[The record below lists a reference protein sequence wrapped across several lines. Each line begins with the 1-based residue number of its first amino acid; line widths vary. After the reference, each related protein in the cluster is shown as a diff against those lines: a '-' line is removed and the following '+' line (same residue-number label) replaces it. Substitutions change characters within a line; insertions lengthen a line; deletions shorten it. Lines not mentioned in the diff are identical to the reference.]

1 MRPSRSRS
9 WYAAIASIVFIIG
22 TNVHDLL
29 RYAGL
34 RRFFQSWVVNGLA
47 NIVQVVLCM
56 LGISLAHHIG
66 AKQSFRELGL
76 RAPIRRALAFSFI
89 ASLPMLLAFATT
101 SHVNPKMSVLSVGV
115 GCVIAPFAEEVLF
128 RGYLFRQLY
137 RRARWGFW
145 LSVAIP
151 SVLFALVHVYQ
162 AEGFLELIGILA
174 VTGLGSV
181 VACWV
186 FMRWQDNL
194 WAVFGLHSLMNL
206 WWELF
211 AVDGTALGGW
221 LANGARLLTVF
232 LAIILTIHKDRI
244 WKPLSIE
251 AQNVT
256 EKNLDEM
263 TKGDGGKPLNL
274 MLPIHYSAE
283 AMRLDEL
290 GFRLQRLR
298 VLIGDESG

>member
-1 MRPSRSRS
+1 MKASRSRS
-9 WYAAIASIVFIIG
+9 WYAAIAAIVFIIG

-34 RRFFQSWVVNGLA
+34 RRFFQAWVVNGLA
-47 NIVQVVLCM
+47 NIVQVVLC
-56 LGISLAHHIG
+56 LFGLSVAHRIG
-66 AKQSFRELGL
+66 FKRAFRELGL
-76 RAPIRRALAFSFI
+76 RAPVGRALVFSFI
-89 ASLPMLLAFATT
+89 ASLPMLLAFAFT
-101 SHVNPKMSVLSVGV
+101 SNINPNMSALSVGV
-115 GCVIAPFAEEVLF
+115 GCLIAPFAEEVLF
-128 RGYLFRQLY
+128 RGYMFRQLY

-162 AEGFLELIGILA
+162 ADGLLELIGIVA

-181 VACWV
+181 VGCWV

-206 WWELF
+206 WWEIF

-232 LAIILTIHKDRI
+232 LAVMLTIYKDRI
-244 WKPLSIE
+244 WKLLSIE

-256 EKNLDEM
+256 ETNHDEM
-263 TKGDGGKPLNL
+263 TKGNSGKPL
-274 MLPIHYSAE
+274 
-283 AMRLDEL
+283 RLARPS
-290 GFRLQRLR
+290 FA
-298 VLIGDESG
+298 

>member
-1 MRPSRSRS
+1 MRLSRSRS
-9 WYAAIASIVFIIG
+9 WYAVIASIVFMIG
-22 TNVHDLL
+22 TNIHDLL

-47 NIVQVVLCM
+47 NILQVVLC
-56 LGISLAHHIG
+56 LFGISVAQRIG
-66 AKQSFRELGL
+66 PKRAFRELGL
-76 RAPIRRALAFSFI
+76 RAPVARALAFSFI

-101 SHVNPKMSVLSVGV
+101 SHINPKMSLLSVGV
-115 GCVIAPFAEEVLF
+115 GCLIAPFAEEVLF
-128 RGYLFRQLY
+128 RGYMFRQLY

-162 AEGFLELIGILA
+162 AEGLLELIGILA
-174 VTGLGSV
+174 VTGVGSV

-206 WWELF
+206 WWEIF

-221 LANGARLLTVF
+221 LANAARLLTVF
-232 LAIILTIHKDRI
+232 LAIILTIYKDRI

-256 EKNLDEM
+256 ETNHDEM
-263 TKGDGGKPLNL
+263 TKGDSGNPLRIAKP
-274 MLPIHYSAE
+274 SFA
-283 AMRLDEL
+283 
-290 GFRLQRLR
+290 
-298 VLIGDESG
+298 

>member
-1 MRPSRSRS
+1 MGPSRSRN
-9 WYAAIASIVFIIG
+9 WYAAIAAIVFAVG

-47 NIVQVVLCM
+47 NIVQVVLCA
-56 LGISLAHHIG
+56 LGISLAHHVG
-66 AKQSFRELGL
+66 VKQSFRELGL
-76 RAPIRRALAFSFI
+76 RAPIGRALVFSFI

-101 SHVNPKMSVLSVGV
+101 SNINPQMSLFSIGV
-115 GCVIAPFAEEVLF
+115 GCFIAPFAEEVLF
-128 RGYLFRQLY
+128 RGYMFRQLY

-162 AEGFLELIGILA
+162 AAGPLELIGILA

-206 WWELF
+206 WWEVF
-211 AVDGTALGGW
+211 AVDSTALGGW

-232 LAIILTIHKDRI
+232 LAIMLTINKDRI
-244 WKPLSIE
+244 WKPLPIE
-251 AQNVT
+251 EQNLT
-256 EKNLDEM
+256 DANHDEIR
-263 TKGDGGKPLNL
+263 KGHSGKPL
-274 MLPIHYSAE
+274 
-283 AMRLDEL
+283 RLAKPS
-290 GFRLQRLR
+290 FA
-298 VLIGDESG
+298 S